1 MVGPEGAR
9 WRGERKRPEKLR
21 GPGSHPPLSA
31 TVKGSLSLSQRGAQG
46 GLVIELCDLPWVSA
60 PPSSFS
66 SPSVGPMQWTVV
78 VTKLHL
84 LKLLDLYA

>member
-1 MVGPEGAR
+1 MEGRAEEAREDEGGLGPI
-9 WRGERKRPEKLR
+9 
-21 GPGSHPPLSA
+21 PLSA

-46 GLVIELCDLPWVSA
+46 GLVIELCDLPWVST
-60 PPSSFS
+60 PPGSFS
-66 SPSVGPMQWTVV
+66 SPSGGPMRWTVV